1 MRPPEL
7 WDPKKDDGP
16 PKRPRNSRK
25 RKATSVP
32 QSENPQE
39 CLTEPVGSIIP
50 ASEPIIIEDVDDMS
64 VVQGLKRAMTP
75 CVKRT
80 KPDGDWNDAVKRSH
94 RRFQSSPVKRE
105 GTSESPIELDHSP
118 CPTRRALFPRT
129 PAKATVDSGDKSS
142 EMRVIDLPPA
152 GKENLTVANSDKTPK
167 RRLFSTPE
175 KRTPTRV
182 TAQQSPFRNT
192 TPQKQAGSAVP
203 QLSPTSD
210 LLQRIFSE
218 PNDSNRNL
226 ALPPVSS
233 AEFDS
238 WFDSESVF
246 AGDDMPSSPPF
257 FGLYEDVDEN
267 GPSSGG
273 VWSELLPD
281 ETCEEYGELGGILGQ
296 IEPNILEGPMKA
308 VSVGEVHVAGS
319 EGVLVDFSA
328 FFRDEEGDGKNRSR
342 T

>member
-16 PKRPRNSRK
+16 PKRPRNNRK

-32 QSENPQE
+32 QSENLQE
-39 CLTEPVGSIIP
+39 FHTEPDRPIIP
-50 ASEPIIIEDVDDMS
+50 MSEPIIIEDIDDLP
-64 VVQGLKRAMTP
+64 VAQGPKRATTP
-75 CVKRT
+75 CINRT
-80 KPDGDWNDAVKRSH
+80 KLDGDWDDAVKRNH

-105 GTSESPIELDHSP
+105 GTSDSPIELDHSP

-129 PAKATVDSGDKSS
+129 PAKDSGDKGLG
-142 EMRVIDLPPA
+142 MRVIDLPPA
-152 GKENLTVANSDKTPK
+152 GKENLTVARSDKTPK
-167 RRLFSTPE
+167 HRPFSTPE
-175 KRTPTRV
+175 KRTPIRA
-182 TAQQSPFRNT
+182 TALQSPFRNM

-218 PNDSNRNL
+218 PNDSNGNL
-226 ALPPVSS
+226 SLPPVSS
-233 AEFDS
+233 AEFNS

-246 AGDDMPSSPPF
+246 AADDMPSSPPPF
-257 FGLYEDVDEN
+257 FGLYEDVNEN
-267 GPSSGG
+267 DSSSGG

-281 ETCEEYGELGGILGQ
+281 ETHEEYGGLGGILGQ
-296 IEPNILEGPMKA
+296 IEPNTLQGPTK
-308 VSVGEVHVAGS
+308 VAGS
-319 EGVLVDFSA
+319 VGDVHVTGSEGDLVDFSA
-328 FFRDEEGDGKNRSR
+328 FFRDEEGDGKNRVR